1 MRILFCILVI
11 FTFFVDTAKGT
22 DTFVIKLNDN
32 SIPVQYCTTPELIAK
47 DLTIGGSFAITGMKI
62 SFSEGYKSAEDE
74 LTYTGSIGNI
84 VSTWYSGQGYLLL
97 KGDGNTT
104 KENYRD
110 AIKLVTY
117 KNNKSVPTLGIR
129 KISITLEDADF
140 LPETGHFYRFVEK
153 SNMSWSAAKTEAESA
168 TYYDLKGYLATITS
182 SVENDFIKLK
192 TKGVGWIGASDAGA
206 EGQWRW
212 VTGPEGME
220 DNNKGRPFYVTGSG
234 PVAGEFTNW
243 NSGEPNDCCDD
254 NRNHEED
261 YAHITVFPNN
271 PSASYKWNDLPDSGG
286 QDDYASKGY
295 LIEFGGFLGEPD
307 MSLSATLVLQVN
319 TMLFNTGTISEI
331 CEGKSYMLNMA
342 DLNAIPATYTWT
354 PAESLSSSTAANP
367 YATPKVTTTYTVTG
381 NRGACSNKTTYTIPV
396 NPKPVSK
403 LIPVENICTGQTKT
417 LDPGSNQGY
426 TYLWN
431 NGSTSQTI
439 TVNAAAVYN
448 VTVTSD
454 KLCSAD
460 FKSEVV
466 IYKYPSIELKN
477 LQKLICGDA
486 KTTLVDITTDGT
498 DGYSLKST
506 NSNVTINGLK
516 VSVPDFG
523 IYPMVYTVNHQ
534 YCPSKENFSLSFYK
548 NPKGTLIVN
557 GQAEGQKCFGYNL
570 DAVFNPEG
578 DLTGAN
584 YEWEFGGAAIASGIG
599 LNTQVVPLG
608 ISLAKRDLKLTVT
621 QDGCS
626 TPFIEPN
633 ILVIPNL
640 SLTTD
645 KNLGC
650 EPLVVVFT
658 ATSEGA
664 VKYNWVFGDSN
675 VIIPGLTPDQKHTYQ
690 NAGFY
695 DVHLKVTT
703 GDDCTNEVKIP
714 KMIHAAPIPDVAFS
728 LSANDCLEPGENQIS
743 YAGFIG
749 TDKDTYIWNL
759 DNFDASEKLNDPLGT
774 PGPFLFNLKNK
785 PMATIGLKVT
795 SEFGCESLPG
805 SFLVKRK
812 PDFSIQSDLL
822 VGCVP
827 FESTLSGLINEN
839 DKVDKVDFS
848 WDFGDGTI
856 GSGSPTLHTYNA
868 PGKNFNVILNGKS
881 SVTGCLNVET
891 GTDLLKTYPEPTAKF
906 RMDNKI
912 VYNDKPDVKFTDLS
926 LGASDWLWHFGEES
940 TSAEQNPI
948 YHFIKMGPQMVT
960 LEVSNTEGCT
970 DVVSDTVLVAFNR
983 LFPPNGFSP
992 NAPNSVDRVFLL
1004 NSEGITPEGYH
1015 FTVLSRWNDVV
1026 FETKGEIKG
1035 WDGRMINGTFAP
1047 AGAYVW
1053 ILNFTDFIGR
1063 KHQQTGTVTLVY

>member
-1 MRILFCILVI
+1 LRILFCILVI
-11 FTFFVDTAKGT
+11 FTYFVDIAKGV

-32 SIPVQYCTTPELIAK
+32 SVPVQYCSDPQLIAK
-47 DLTIGGSFAITGMKI
+47 DLTIDGTFAITGMKI
-62 SFSEGYKSAEDE
+62 SFSEGYKFGEDE
-74 LTYTGSIGNI
+74 LSYSGSIGNI
-84 VSTWYSGQGYLLL
+84 VPTWIAGQGYLLL

-220 DNNKGRPFYVTGSG
+220 DGGKGRLFYVTGSG
-234 PVAGEFTNW
+234 PVAGEFMNW
-243 NSGEPNDCCDD
+243 NTGEPN
-254 NRNHEED
+254 NVNGGEN

-271 PSASYKWNDLPDSGG
+271 AANSYKWNDLPDYGG
-286 QDDYASKGY
+286 EGDYVSKGY
-295 LIEFGGFLGEPD
+295 LIEFGGFPGEPE

-319 TMLFNTGTISEI
+319 TMLFNTGTISAI

-342 DLNAIPATYTWT
+342 DLNAIPATYNWI
-354 PAESLSSSTAANP
+354 PAETLSSSTAANP

-381 NRGACSNKTTYTIPV
+381 DRGGCNNTTTYTVPV

-417 LDPGSNQGY
+417 LDLGLNPGY

-431 NGSTSQTI
+431 NGSTAQTI
-439 TVNAAAVYN
+439 TVNAAAVYI

-454 KLCSAD
+454 KSCSAD
-460 FKSEVV
+460 FKTEVIV
-466 IYKYPSIELKN
+466 HEFPTIDLNS
-477 LQKLICGDA
+477 LQKLICGEP
-486 KTTLVDITTDGT
+486 
-498 DGYSLKST
+498 KST
-506 NSNVTINGLK
+506 TVNIPTNATAYTLTSFDGKATTNGLT
-516 VSVPDFG
+516 VSVSIEG
-523 IYPMVYTVNHQ
+523 VYPMVYKAAI
-534 YCPSKENFSLSFYK
+534 YPGCPVEKNFELSFYK
-548 NPKGTLIVN
+548 TPAVDFTLN
-557 GQAEGQKCFGYNL
+557 DQKCYGYNL
-570 DAVFNPEG
+570 EAEYLGDA
-578 DLTGAN
+578 DKAN
-584 YEWEFGGAAIASGIG
+584 ARFTWTFGGETIVDGFGRFKETI
-599 LNTQVVPLG
+599 PLG
-608 ISLAKRDLKLTVT
+608 VNQSNRNLVLKVEQNGCSNSHTLPDIRVIPTLSMSVNNPILCQPELFEFQAMNTETGVTYDWDFGDGNVGTGSNPTHQYPLSGKYDVQVTVT
-621 QDGCS
+621 TNQNC
-626 TPFIEPN
+626 TN
-633 ILVIPNL
+633 
-640 SLTTD
+640 
-645 KNLGC
+645 
-650 EPLVVVFT
+650 T
-658 ATSEGA
+658 ATIKEM
-664 VKYNWVFGDSN
+664 VF
-675 VIIPGLTPDQKHTYQ
+675 
-690 NAGFY
+690 
-695 DVHLKVTT
+695 
-703 GDDCTNEVKIP
+703 
-714 KMIHAAPIPDVAFS
+714 AAPIPDVAFS
-728 LSANDCLEPGENQIS
+728 LSANDCLDPGENQIS
-743 YAGFIG
+743 YAGLIG
-749 TDKDTYIWNL
+749 SGRDKYYWDL
-759 DNFDASEKLNDPLGT
+759 SQFAPSEIINDPLLT
-774 PGPFLFNLKNK
+774 QGPFKFDLKTK

-795 SEFGCESLPG
+795 SEFGCESLQR

-822 VGCVP
+822 VGCIP
-827 FESTLSGLINEN
+827 FEPTLSGLINDN

-848 WDFGDGTI
+848 WDFGDGTT
-856 GSGSPTLHTYNA
+856 GSGFPTLHTYNA

-881 SVTGCLNVET
+881 SVTGCVNVET
-891 GTDLLKTYPEPTAKF
+891 GTDLLKTYPKPIAKF

-926 LGASDWLWHFGEES
+926 IGASDLLWHFGEES

-948 YHFIKMGPQMVT
+948 YHFIKMGPQRVT

-970 DVVSDTVLVAFNR
+970 NAVSDTVLVAFNR

-1004 NSEGITPEGYH
+1004 NSEGITPKGYH

>member
-11 FTFFVDTAKGT
+11 FTFFVDTSKGAE
-22 DTFVIKLNDN
+22 TFVIKLNNN

-74 LTYTGSIGNI
+74 LTYAGSIGNI
-84 VSTWYSGQGYLLL
+84 VSTWYVGQGYLLL

-104 KENYRD
+104 KENYQE
-110 AIKLVTY
+110 AIKLVRY
-117 KNNKSVPTLGIR
+117 KNNNPIPTLGIR

-153 SNMSWSAAKTEAESA
+153 SNMSWSAAKTEAESVK
-168 TYYDLKGYLATITS
+168 YYDLKGYLATITS
-182 SVENDFIKLK
+182 PGENDFIKLK
-192 TKGVGWIGASDAGA
+192 TRGVGWIGASDAGA

-212 VTGPEGME
+212 VTGPEGTE
-220 DNNKGRPFYVTGSG
+220 DNNKGRLFFVTGSG

-243 NSGEPNDCCDD
+243 NSGEPN
-254 NRNHEED
+254 NVNGGEN
-261 YAHITVFPNN
+261 YAHITVFPTN
-271 PSASYKWNDLPDSGG
+271 PANSYKWNDLPDSGG
-286 QDDYASKGY
+286 QNDYVSRGY
-295 LIEFGGFLGEPD
+295 LIEFGGFPGEPE
-307 MSLSATLVLQVN
+307 MNLSATLELQVN
-319 TMLFNTGTISEI
+319 TMLFNTGTVAAI

-342 DLNAIPATYTWT
+342 DLNAIPSTYSWT

-367 YATPKVTTTYTVTG
+367 YATPKITTTYTVTG
-381 NRGACSNKTTYTIPV
+381 NRGACSNTTTYTLPV

-403 LIPVENICTGQTKT
+403 LNPVENICTGQTKT
-417 LDPGSNQGY
+417 LDPGLNPGY

-431 NGSTSQTI
+431 NGSVSQTI
-439 TVNAAAVYN
+439 IANAAAVYS
-448 VTVTSD
+448 VTITSD

-460 FKSEVV
+460 FKTEVMV
-466 IYKYPSIELKN
+466 YEYPEIGLSN

-486 KTTLVDITTDGT
+486 KATTVNITTNTT
-498 DGYSLKST
+498 DYSFISVDNKATVS
-506 NSNVTINGLK
+506 GLN
-516 VSVPDFG
+516 VSVPIDG
-523 IYPMVYTVNHQ
+523 VYPMKFTANHL
-534 YCPSKENFSLSFYK
+534 YCPIHQDFNLSFYK
-548 NPKGTLIVN
+548 TPKGTLTVN

-570 DAVFNPEG
+570 DAVFNPRG

-608 ISLAKRDLKLTVT
+608 ISLVKRDLKLTVT
-621 QDGCS
+621 KDGCS
-626 TPFIEPN
+626 ASFIEPD

-640 SLTTD
+640 SLTVNTGG
-645 KNLGC
+645 LVC
-650 EPLVVVFT
+650 EPLDVVFT
-658 ATSEGA
+658 AKSEGA
-664 VKYNWVFGDSN
+664 IKYDWVFGDSN
-675 VIIPGLTPDQKHTYQ
+675 VVIPGLTPDQKHTYQ
-690 NAGFY
+690 DAGFY

-714 KMIHAAPIPDVAFS
+714 EMVHVAPIPDVAFS
-728 LSANDCLEPGENQIS
+728 LSPIDCLEPGENQIS
-743 YAGFIG
+743 YAGLIG

-759 DNFDASEKLNDPLGT
+759 DNFDASEIINDPLMT
-774 PGPFLFNLKNK
+774 QGPFKFDLKSK

-805 SFLVKRK
+805 SIPVKRK
-812 PDFSIQSDLL
+812 PDFSMQSELL

-827 FESTLSGLINEN
+827 FESSLSGLINVN

-848 WDFGDGTI
+848 WDFGDGTT
-856 GSGSPTLHTYNA
+856 GSGSPTLHTYNV
-868 PGKNFNVILNGKS
+868 PGKSFNVILNGKS
-881 SVTGCLNVET
+881 SVTGCANVKT
-891 GTDLLKTYPEPTAKF
+891 GTDLLKTYPKPTAKF

-912 VYNDKPDVKFTDLS
+912 VYNDKPDVKFTDQS
-926 LGASDWLWHFGEES
+926 SGASDWFWNFGEES

-948 YHFIKMGPQMVT
+948 YHFVKMGPQKVT
-960 LEVSNTEGCT
+960 LEVSNAEGCT
-970 DVVSDTVLVAFNR
+970 DAISDTVLVAFNK
-983 LFPPNGFSP
+983 LFPPTGFSP
-992 NAPNSVDRVFLL
+992 NAPNSVDQVFLL

-1035 WDGRMINGTFAP
+1035 WDGRMKNGTFAP

-1053 ILNFTDFIGR
+1053 ILNFTDFLGR